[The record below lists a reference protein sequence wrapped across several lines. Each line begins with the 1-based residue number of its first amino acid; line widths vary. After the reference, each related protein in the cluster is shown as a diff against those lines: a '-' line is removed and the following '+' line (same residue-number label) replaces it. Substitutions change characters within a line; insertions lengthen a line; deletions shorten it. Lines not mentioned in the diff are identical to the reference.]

1 LYKNFFIILIPVY
14 NDWKSL
20 EKLIEKIELF
30 IKGLD
35 KFLILIVDDHS
46 TVRCFLKKKYKKNKK
61 KIKILRLNKNL
72 GSQKA
77 IAIGLDYIKKNFF
90 KSNVLIM
97 DGDGEDDPSKI
108 KEMLFEAKKNSD
120 TIIVSCRLKRKESF
134 YIKFFY
140 KIHLLI
146 VFFLTLKWISFGNF
160 SCLNTK
166 NLEKL
171 LKDDSLYLAYS
182 AAVIKNNKIKRLYA
196 KRNKR
201 FFGKSKVGFLKL
213 MEHSVR
219 ILSVFKL
226 QILLTSSIYTII
238 LIFFIKKLTIIF
250 LFFCLILNLTIF
262 LFEKKYRN
270 QNTKNSIY

>member
-1 LYKNFFIILIPVY
+1 LYKDFFIILIPVY

-20 EKLIEKIELF
+20 EKLIKKIELF

-35 KFLILIVDDHS
+35 KCLILIVDDHS
-46 TVRCFLKKKYKKNKK
+46 TVRCSLKKKYKKIK
-61 KIKILRLNKNL
+61 KIKILRLNENL

-77 IAIGLDYIKKNFF
+77 IAIGLNYIKKKFF
-90 KSNVLIM
+90 KSNILIM
-97 DGDGEDDPSKI
+97 DSDGEDDPSKI
-108 KEMLFEAKKNSD
+108 KEMLFEAKKNTDS
-120 TIIVSCRLKRKESF
+120 IIVSCRLKRQERF

-146 VFFLTLKWISFGNF
+146 VFFLTLRWISFGNF

-171 LKDDSLYLAYS
+171 LKDKSLYLAYS

-196 KRNKR
+196 KRSKR
-201 FFGKSKVGFLKL
+201 FFGESKVSFLKL

-219 ILSVFKL
+219 ILSVFKME
-226 QILLTSSIYTII
+226 ILLTSSIYTII
-238 LIFFIKKLTIIF
+238 FIFFIKKLTIIF
-250 LFFCLILNLTIF
+250 LFFCLILNFTIF
-262 LFEKKYRN
+262 FFEKKHK
-270 QNTKNSIY
+270 TKNIKNFFY